1 MSERDRPESVA
12 RPLGGERV
20 AVVGLQRSNAAVVR
34 YLRRHGA
41 HVEAYDRKTTAELAL
56 YAAELPAGAPLFAGP
71 SYLDRLSERLEGLA
85 AVFITPGMRKDLP
98 VFAAAAAAGAELWTE
113 AAYVLQI
120 SPVPVIGITG
130 SSGKTTT
137 TTLVGEA
144 VRRWRPGSLVGGNI
158 GQPLIDRLEGL
169 PADAWMVLELSSF
182 QLELA
187 RRAPAVAA
195 LLNVR
200 TNHLDVHGSWE
211 AYVDAKRHV
220 YRTQRPGE
228 WAIFGVEDPQAA
240 AMAAEAPAGRLAFS
254 GSGPVSAGV
263 GVEGGLLRWNPPA
276 GPAIRPDAGPVPWPH
291 PATLLR
297 ATDIPVPGEHNV
309 RNVAAAAAVALTAGV
324 PPDILEEAVCAF
336 RGVEHRLEPV
346 RDWRGS
352 HFVNDSIATTP
363 DRTMAA
369 LDTFAGRP
377 LVLLAGGYD
386 KGLPFD
392 ELGRR
397 IAEVAE
403 LVILFGGTAAAMAGA
418 IAAAGPG
425 GPRVECVPT
434 LAAAVAAAVEGL
446 PAGRVVLLS
455 PACASYDQF
464 RDFEERGRQFKSL
477 VHALP
482 E

>member
-1 MSERDRPESVA
+1 MSERDRSERAV

-34 YLRRHGA
+34 YLRRQGA
-41 HVEAYDRKTTAELAL
+41 RVEAYDRKTAAELAPF
-56 YAAELPAGAPLFAGP
+56 AAELPAGAPLFAGP
-71 SYLDRLSERLEGLA
+71 SYLDRLAERLDGLA
-85 AVFITPGMRKDLP
+85 AVFVTPGMRKDLP

-169 PADAWMVLELSSF
+169 PADAWLVLELSSF

-187 RRAPAVAA
+187 QRPPAVAA
-195 LLNVR
+195 LLNLR
-200 TNHLDVHGSWE
+200 PNHLDVHGSWE
-211 AYVDAKRHV
+211 AYVDAKRRV
-220 YRTQRPGE
+220 YRAQGPGE
-228 WAIFGVEDPQAA
+228 WAVFGVEDPQAA

-254 GSGPVSAGV
+254 GTGPVDAGA
-263 GVEGGLLRWNPPA
+263 GVEGGMLYWAPPA
-276 GPAIRPDAGPVPWPH
+276 GGGSRTGAGPEPWRRR
-291 PATLLR
+291 ANLLPV
-297 ATDIPVPGEHNV
+297 TDIPVPGAHNL

-324 PPDILEEAVCAF
+324 PPAILAEAVRTF
-336 RGVEHRLEPV
+336 RGVEHRLEHV

-352 HFVNDSIATTP
+352 QFVNDSIATTP

-392 ELGRR
+392 EVGRR

-403 LVILFGGTAAAMAGA
+403 RVILFGSTAAAMARA

-434 LAAAVAAAVEGL
+434 LAAAVAAAAEGL

-477 VHALP
+477 VTALP
-482 E
+482 G